1 MGDMADV
8 FNDLRKMKQEKRA
21 SNTESATAMLVAA
34 GIQFKS
40 FNGCVHLQIIA
51 GNKSVNFWPSTGLWM
66 VAGEQRKSRGVR
78 NLIKYVKSKDQP

>member
-40 FNGCVHLQIIA
+40 FNGGVHLQIIA
-51 GNKSVNFWPSTGLWM
+51 GNKSVNFWPSTGL
-66 VAGEQRKSRGVR
+66 AAQKSRR
-78 NLIKYVKSKDQP
+78 QKSH